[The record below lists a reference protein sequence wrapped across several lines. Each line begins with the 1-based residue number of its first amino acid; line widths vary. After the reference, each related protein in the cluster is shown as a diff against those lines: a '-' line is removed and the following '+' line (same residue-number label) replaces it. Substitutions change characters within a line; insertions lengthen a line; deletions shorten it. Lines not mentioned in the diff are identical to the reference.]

1 MKLYY
6 MPGAC
11 SLGIHVLLEE
21 IGKPLR
27 RAQGRRRQAGGEY
40 GPEFVALNPKS
51 KVPTLVRDGGSVLTE
66 FPAIAVWLARKNPE
80 KGLLP
85 ADADGEAQALEA
97 MDYAVSTMHMQGFS
111 RMFRPV
117 NSAPTEA
124 DHDKVKARGKE
135 IMEKGLAVMDKA
147 LEEQGIPRRLVLRGR
162 RCSLLRFVLGSGPH
176 EDAAAQER
184 RSPLRAHEGPS
195 GREARARAG
204 RPLGRGLISSRDN
217 RTAARLR
224 GGPTAVFDAVPR

>member
-21 IGKPLR
+21 IGKPYDVHKVDG
-27 RAQGRRRQAGGEY
+27 AKQEQY

-80 KGLLP
+80 AGLLP

-111 RMFRPV
+111 RMFRPM
-117 NSAPTEA
+117 NFAPTEA

-147 LEEQGIPRRLVLRGR
+147 LEGKEYLA
-162 RCSLLRFVLGSGPH
+162 GSFSVA
-176 EDAAAQER
+176 DAALFYVSFWA
-184 RSPLRAHEGPS
+184 
-195 GREARARAG
+195 AG
-204 RPLGRGLISSRDN
+204 RMKMPLPKNVAAHYERMKAGPAVTRLLEPEGLG
-217 RTAARLR
+217 AA
-224 GGPTAVFDAVPR
+224 A